1 MRARDAGG
9 VDHHAHRQTSMGI
22 GRNLVAGFASSI
34 WTALIGF
41 AVIPFYVKY
50 LGHEGYG
57 LIGFLVTAQAVLQV
71 LDLGLAT
78 NVNREVA
85 REAQSGDLSGA
96 PALLHTAATIYWAM
110 AGVIALA
117 MLALSHFIAA
127 RWLSS
132 ETLAFD
138 DLAYAVMLIGLV
150 IAARWP
156 GQLYQGALMGAQRIV
171 VSSALNIALATLGS
185 GGAVL
190 VLAFVSPSVSALLL
204 WQAGVGLAYT
214 LAARAAS
221 WRIIGRERVL
231 HDGSQLR
238 RIWRFSA
245 GVTAITIAGMVLGQ
259 LDKVVLSKM
268 LSLAEY
274 GQYMIAFA
282 LAGTLYLFSGP
293 VFNAVYPRFS
303 SLVRSGETER
313 LEQAYRLGTRLLGAI
328 LFPLAM
334 LLAVFPEE
342 LVQAWTG
349 DPGLARSARLLL
361 PFLAIGTALHGV
373 MHVPFALQLAYG
385 TTRLQVA
392 ISAVL
397 LLVATPSTV
406 FLVLHYG
413 ALGGALAWLWL
424 HSLYMVLGAWMTH
437 RHLLKGLGAKW
448 IAFDVG
454 VPFAVSALVGVL
466 AHTLSAGTGFS
477 VSVRLACGAAG
488 ALVASA
494 LAIAASP
501 ALRTAALQRFRGVA
515 YRLP

>member
-1 MRARDAGG
+1 MSSRGAGG
-9 VDHHAHRQTSMGI
+9 LDQHAHCQTSMGI
-22 GRNLVAGFASSI
+22 GRNLVAGFASSA
-34 WTALIGF
+34 WTALIGL
-41 AVIPFYVKY
+41 AVIPFYVRY

-57 LIGFLVTAQAVLQV
+57 LIGFMVTAQAVFQV

-78 NVNREVA
+78 SINREIA

-96 PALLHTAATIYWAM
+96 PALLHTVAAIYWIV
-110 AGVIALA
+110 AGVILLT
-117 MLALSHFIAA
+117 MLALSHFIAVH
-127 RWLSS
+127 WLSA

-150 IAARWP
+150 IAGRWP

-171 VSSALNIALATLGS
+171 ISSALSIALVTLGS

-204 WQAGVGLAYT
+204 WQAAVGLGYT

-221 WRIIGRERVL
+221 WRVIGRERIL
-231 HDGSQLR
+231 YDRSQLK

-245 GVTAITIAGMVLGQ
+245 GVTAITIAGMVLSQ

-268 LSLAEY
+268 LNLAEY

-282 LAGTLYLFSGP
+282 LAGALYLFSIP
-293 VFNAVYPRFS
+293 LFNAVYPRFS

-313 LEQAYRLGTRLLGAI
+313 LERAYRLATRLLGAI
-328 LFPLAM
+328 VFPLAM
-334 LLAVFPEE
+334 LLSVFPED
-342 LVQAWTG
+342 LIRAWTG
-349 DPGLARSARLLL
+349 DPGLAESARLLL
-361 PFLAIGTALHGV
+361 PILAIGTALHGIMYV
-373 MHVPFALQLAYG
+373 SYALQLAYG
-385 TTRLQVA
+385 TTRLQLT

-397 LLVATPSTV
+397 LAVSTPSTV

-413 ALGGALAWLWL
+413 ALGGALAWLSL
-424 HSLYMVLGAWMTH
+424 HTLYMVLGTWMTH

-454 VPFAVSALVGVL
+454 VPFAVSALVGLL
-466 AHTLSAGTGFS
+466 ARTLSASSDFS
-477 VSVRLACGAAG
+477 VPERLACGAAWT
-488 ALVASA
+488 LVAFA
-494 LAIAASP
+494 LAVAASP
-501 ALRTAALQRFRGVA
+501 ALRIAALQRFRGMA
-515 YRLP
+515 YRIL

>member
-1 MRARDAGG
+1 
-9 VDHHAHRQTSMGI
+9 MGI
-22 GRNLVAGFASSI
+22 GRNLVAGFASSV
-34 WTALIGF
+34 WTAVIGL

-78 NVNREVA
+78 SINREIA
-85 REAQSGDLSGA
+85 REAQSGDLSDA
-96 PALLHTAATIYWAM
+96 PALLHTVAAIYWIM

-127 RWLSS
+127 NWLSA
-132 ETLAFD
+132 ETLAID

-150 IAARWP
+150 IAVRWP

-171 VSSALNIALATLGS
+171 VSSGLSIALVTLGS

-190 VLAFVSPSVSALLL
+190 VLAFVSPSVSAFLL

-221 WRIIGRERVL
+221 WRVIGKARAR
-231 HDGSQLR
+231 HDPGQLK

-245 GVTAITIAGMVLGQ
+245 GVTAITIAGMVLSQ
-259 LDKVVLSKM
+259 LDKLVLSKM
-268 LSLAEY
+268 LSLADY

-293 VFNAVYPRFS
+293 LFNAVYPRFS
-303 SLVRSGETER
+303 SLVHSGDAER
-313 LEQAYRLGTRLLGAI
+313 LEQAYRLSSRLLGAI
-328 LFPLAM
+328 LFPVAM
-334 LLAVFPEE
+334 LFSVFPEE
-342 LVQAWTG
+342 LIQAWTG
-349 DPGLARSARLLL
+349 DPGLARSAGPLL

-373 MHVPFALQLAYG
+373 MYIPFALQLAHG
-385 TTRLQVA
+385 ATRLQLA

-397 LLVATPSTV
+397 LTVATPATV
-406 FLVLHYG
+406 LLVLHYG
-413 ALGGALAWLWL
+413 ALGGAFAWLAL
-424 HSLYMVLGAWMTH
+424 HALYMALGTWMTH

-448 IAFDVG
+448 IALDVG
-454 VPFAVSALVGVL
+454 VPFAVSALVGLL
-466 AHTLSAGTGFS
+466 AHAWSTGSDFSALG
-477 VSVRLACGAAG
+477 RLACGAAWT
-488 ALVASA
+488 LVAFA
-494 LAIAASP
+494 LAVAASP
-501 ALRTAALQRFRGVA
+501 ALRIAALRRFRGMA
-515 YRLP
+515 YRIP